1 MRLLIW
7 KVGDLAVLSIA
18 SVSRLEQ
25 GCCHCHYIVH
35 DSRHLGNTEIDIIF
49 KESLLINNEAA
60 LLIWT
65 YNFYTNSVQLI
76 YESVSENFT
85 SKLIQWHSCFK
96 ACRDQAKQ
104 KKEIIF
110 YKSYKMTMTMITQHM
125 YIKYFSRFLLCPF
138 SRVFVLLTPVKMSKL
153 NLLSLSSWKLSFR

>member
-18 SVSRLEQ
+18 SVCRLEQ

-65 YNFYTNSVQLI
+65 YNFYTNSVQPI

-85 SKLIQWHSCFK
+85 LKLIQWHSCFK
-96 ACRDQAKQ
+96 ACRDHAKQ
-104 KKEIIF
+104 RKEIIF
-110 YKSYKMTMTMITQHM
+110 YKSYLQDDNDDHYTT
-125 YIKYFSRFLLCPF
+125 YIKYFHVFFYVHFPVFLF
-138 SRVFVLLTPVKMSKL
+138 F
-153 NLLSLSSWKLSFR
+153 